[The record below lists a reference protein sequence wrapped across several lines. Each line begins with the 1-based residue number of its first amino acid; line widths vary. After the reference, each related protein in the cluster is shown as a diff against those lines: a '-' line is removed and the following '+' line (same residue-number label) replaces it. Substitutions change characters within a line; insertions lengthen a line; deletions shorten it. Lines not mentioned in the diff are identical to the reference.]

1 MNENYTD
8 FRFPVIKA
16 NPWTK
21 VFSPF
26 TPADA
31 ISLISHLLTYT
42 PTQRF
47 GPFDAMAHEVIV
59 CLFGFCHADACC
71 SILMTFGRRTAC
83 SRATSRC
90 RRCLTFL
97 APR

>member
-42 PTQRF
+42 PTQRY
-47 GPFDAMAHEVIV
+47 GPFDAMAHEVNIV
-59 CLFGFCHADACC
+59 SCFASFLYCPCFC
-71 SILMTFGRRTAC
+71 FPV
-83 SRATSRC
+83 
-90 RRCLTFL
+90 F
-97 APR
+97 

>member
-31 ISLISHLLTYT
+31 INLISHLLCYT
-42 PTQRF
+42 PSQRYS
-47 GPFDAMAHEVIV
+47 PFEAMAHEVILIHCV
-59 CLFGFCHADACC
+59 SSSSLCLISF
-71 SILMTFGRRTAC
+71 SL
-83 SRATSRC
+83 
-90 RRCLTFL
+90 
-97 APR
+97 